1 MNRVIINIDALR
13 HNVGVVSRWMKER
26 NLEWTAVVKV
36 LCGHKPT
43 LAAMHHMGVNS
54 LGDSRL
60 VNLEAL
66 AAVAPDVER
75 WYMRVPALS
84 SASEVVRLSSVSL
97 NSETCVIEALNVE
110 AKRLDKLHRIIIMIE
125 LGDLREGVLPAKL
138 VRFYERVFELPN
150 IEVRGIGTNLGCLAG
165 SLPTTDQ
172 LMQLLLYR
180 ELLELKFGRK
190 LPLVSAGSSAV
201 LPMVMSGQLPTGIN
215 HFRIGETLF
224 LGTDLIHGGTLPELR
239 DDVILL
245 EAEIAEIKEKSLNP
259 PGEAM
264 SISPFAAKEESG
276 DEQKNEDTSPGQ
288 RGFRALVSVGHLDA
302 DVDGLRPVDPDLQI
316 AGASSDL
323 TVVNI
328 GESTRGLQVGG
339 AITFHMNYAALLRL
353 MSSRYIVKE
362 TVSSQPL
369 DDNPASLP
377 QQQGA

>member
-1 MNRVIINIDALR
+1 MR
-13 HNVGVVSRWMKER
+13 H
-26 NLEWTAVVKV
+26 
-36 LCGHKPT
+36 
-43 LAAMHHMGVNS
+43 
-54 LGDSRL
+54 
-60 VNLEAL
+60 
-66 AAVAPDVER
+66 
-75 WYMRVPALS
+75 
-84 SASEVVRLSSVSL
+84 
-97 NSETCVIEALNVE
+97 SETCVIEALNVE